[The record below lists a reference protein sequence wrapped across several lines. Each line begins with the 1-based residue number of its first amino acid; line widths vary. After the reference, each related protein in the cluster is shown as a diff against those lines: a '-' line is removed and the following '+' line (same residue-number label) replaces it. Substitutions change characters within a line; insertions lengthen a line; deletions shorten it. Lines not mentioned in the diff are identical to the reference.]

1 MMGLQLVLESFGH
14 KPEDW
19 TRWDF
24 DLMMELICIKAYGN
38 PSIVLFKHLTSKHT
52 SGPHG
57 RPRRKVKRFKYIYQF
72 IDWIFW

>member
-1 MMGLQLVLESFGH
+1 
-14 KPEDW
+14 
-19 TRWDF
+19 
-24 DLMMELICIKAYGN
+24 MMELICIKAYGS

-57 RPRRKVKRFKYIYQF
+57 GPRRKVKRFKYIYQF

>member
-1 MMGLQLVLESFGH
+1 MMGLQLVLQIFLYRGFE
-14 KPEDW
+14 
-19 TRWDF
+19 
-24 DLMMELICIKAYGN
+24 LMMELICIKAYGN